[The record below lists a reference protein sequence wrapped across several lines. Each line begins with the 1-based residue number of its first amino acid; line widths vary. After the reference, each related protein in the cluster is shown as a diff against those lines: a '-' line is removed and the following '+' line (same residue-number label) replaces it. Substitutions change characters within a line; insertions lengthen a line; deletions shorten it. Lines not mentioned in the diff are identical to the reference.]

1 MNNDYGAAGMYLVS
15 FRSAPH
21 NVYGD
26 VPVFMAN
33 ADASHN
39 KTPPQ
44 QFAFARTAA
53 KATAAVSG
61 TPTTT
66 ISMRLSAY
74 SSPTWTW
81 DANQGWLRSE
91 GTTPAITDKDQRIR
105 ATNVV
110 LVVAEH
116 PDSGFNAQ
124 NNAPVP
130 TYNLVGEGQA
140 LVASGGKTL
149 AATWRKTAE
158 DAPMQLFTADG
169 QPALLAPG
177 NTWIELV
184 PKGSG
189 SFSVS

>member
-1 MNNDYGAAGMYLVS
+1 
-15 FRSAPH
+15 
-21 NVYGD
+21 
-26 VPVFMAN
+26 
-33 ADASHN
+33 
-39 KTPPQ
+39 
-44 QFAFARTAA
+44 
-53 KATAAVSG
+53 
-61 TPTTT
+61 
-66 ISMRLSAY
+66 MRLSAY
-74 SSPTWTW
+74 ASPTWTW

-130 TYNLVGEGQA
+130 TYNLVGEGEA
-140 LVASGGKTL
+140 LVASGGKTM

-169 QPALLAPG
+169 QPLLLAPG
-177 NTWIELV
+177 NTWVELV